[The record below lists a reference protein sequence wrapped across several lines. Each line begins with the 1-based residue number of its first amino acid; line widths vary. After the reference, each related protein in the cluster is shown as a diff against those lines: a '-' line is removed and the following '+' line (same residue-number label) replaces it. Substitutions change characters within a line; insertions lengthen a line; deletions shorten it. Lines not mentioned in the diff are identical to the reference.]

1 MILIYTISE
10 LVDLFFNQT
19 KLNMEV
25 LDFVLHLPF
34 WIGVLVGWKVLP
46 YAIGFIKRFI
56 KL

>member
-1 MILIYTISE
+1 
-10 LVDLFFNQT
+10 
-19 KLNMEV
+19 MEV